1 MSWSFR
7 ENWRIVMLVVFLA
20 ASTLA
25 LFGPVGPGAAQETT
39 TEFVTLSGDS
49 NTLEVSDTSLV
60 VENGTL
66 ETTNGTE
73 NTITATDAT
82 LNVDGDI
89 SNVANTSASVANGT
103 ITVNGG
109 TVVAPSNTTGIT
121 TFNSSVNIDSGT
133 VTARDSNVTVTV
145 ERNRSSGVT
154 NLQYGLDLSGGTRIR
169 APLVGSHVTDVTVSS
184 EESFAFGRDLAA
196 ELGVDPIDVN
206 TRMTAESTATVE
218 VYANVSNEE
227 FAGALRTVGADV
239 QASDVQDGV
248 TKQTR
253 DTVVNTLS
261 QKIDRTG
268 LSGGTVST
276 VATQSGPPYVVVE
289 VPNARPDEVRDIVSS
304 RGVVQIIAE
313 VREGNTTTNTTVLT
327 SDNIDSVGAVGPRQ
341 NTDSWEVPVTVSGG
355 YADDF
360 EQQMQELGFTS
371 GAGVGNCDRKTG
383 QGLSGSYCLLTVL
396 DGEIVQSNGMGRNLA
411 SSLEN
416 GEWSLSPTFTI
427 GASEQ
432 PEAQE
437 VKISLDVGSLPT
449 NLDLSRDA
457 EYDISYLQP
466 SLAERFK
473 SLALVTGLLTWLAVS
488 GVVFLRY
495 RSLAV
500 AVPMLLTAMAE
511 VFILL
516 GFVSVT
522 GLALNLSHIAGLIA
536 VIGTGVDDLIIIGDE
551 ILQEGEVATGRVF
564 QNRFRK
570 AFWVIGAAAATTI
583 IAMSPLTFLSVGD
596 LFGFAVVT
604 IVGVLIGVIV
614 TRPAY
619 GDILRH
625 LVLSEQNN

>member
-1 MSWSFR
+1 MGVVR
-7 ENWRIVMLVVFLA
+7 DNWRIFLLIIVLVGSLF
-20 ASTLA
+20 A
-25 LFGPVGPGAAQETT
+25 LFSPTMAQEG
-39 TEFVTLSGDS
+39 GD
-49 NTLEVSDTSLV
+49 
-60 VENGTL
+60 
-66 ETTNGTE
+66 
-73 NTITATDAT
+73 
-82 LNVDGDI
+82 
-89 SNVANTSASVANGT
+89 
-103 ITVNGG
+103 
-109 TVVAPSNTTGIT
+109 APGL
-121 TFNSSVNIDSGT
+121 
-133 VTARDSNVTVTV
+133 A
-145 ERNRSSGVT
+145 SSGAT
-154 NLQYGLDLSGGTRIR
+154 NLQYGLQLSGGTRIR
-169 APLVGSHVTDVTVSS
+169 APLVGVTAEGVQFDGTQAPQVEQDVASQLENVTV
-184 EESFAFGRDLAA
+184 A
-196 ELGVDPIDVN
+196 DVIVRQR
-206 TRMTAESTATVE
+206 TQTAGTVE
-218 VYANVSNEE
+218 VTA
-227 FAGALRTVGADV
+227 
-239 QASDVQDGV
+239 DGV
-248 TKQTR
+248 TPEELGGALDTAGYTYETTRDGVTEQTR
-253 DTVVNTLS
+253 SQTVDILS
-261 QKIDRTG
+261 NKINEAG

-416 GEWSLSPTFTI
+416 EEWSLSPTFTI